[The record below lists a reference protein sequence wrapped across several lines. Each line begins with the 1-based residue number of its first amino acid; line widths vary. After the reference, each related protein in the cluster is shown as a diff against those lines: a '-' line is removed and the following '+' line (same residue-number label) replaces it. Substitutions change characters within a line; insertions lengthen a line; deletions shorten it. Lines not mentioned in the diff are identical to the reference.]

1 MNTQIREAA
10 AQWLVE
16 FRTETPGV
24 GARRQF
30 AAWLC
35 TSPEHIRAYLDVLAV
50 WEDARCYDRQRR
62 VDIDALVACARTDH
76 KITDLRPEDGPDFV
90 VDAPGSEKQVLH
102 ASVSRKPSLRRHLG
116 LRTAIAVL
124 LSLLINGAVTW
135 FATDS
140 HGVAYT
146 TQTAEQRSVPLTD
159 GSRVDLDALSNVRA
173 NFTSHE
179 RAVELQTGQAL
190 FRVSKDPLRPFV
202 VRVNDVRVRA
212 VGTEFN
218 VNRTALSTV
227 VTVLEG
233 RVAVIA
239 SPSSAE
245 AVSVT
250 VDAGQQTTIMGG
262 TIAVPQAVDA
272 TVATGWTRGLL
283 SFVATPLPEV
293 AEEFNRFNSRRL
305 VIASR
310 ELFDFRVTGTFRA
323 SNPESLADFVLYLR
337 KQPGIEVL
345 EKGDQI
351 TVQARAAG

>member
-35 TSPEHIRAYLDVLAV
+35 TSPEHIRAYLDALAV
-50 WEDARCYDRQRR
+50 WEDASCYDQQRQ
-62 VDIDALVACARTDH
+62 VDIDALIACARTDH
-76 KITDLRPEDGPDFV
+76 KITDLRPDDGPEMV
-90 VDAPGSEKQVLH
+90 ADAPGPEKHDLH
-102 ASVSRKPSLRRHLG
+102 AIVSRKPGLRRHLG

-124 LSLLINGAVTW
+124 LSLFINGAVTW

-140 HGVAYT
+140 HVAYT

-159 GSRVDLDALSNVRA
+159 GSRVDLDARSNVRA

-179 RAVELQTGQAL
+179 RAVELQSGQAL

-218 VNRTALSTV
+218 VNRTELYTV

-239 SPSSAE
+239 SRSSAE

-250 VDAGQQTTIMGG
+250 VEAGQRTTIKGDA
-262 TIAVPQAVDA
+262 IAVPQDVDTALA
-272 TVATGWTRGLL
+272 TAWTRGLL

-305 VIASR
+305 VIASH
-310 ELFDFRVTGTFRA
+310 ELFDFHVTGTFRT
-323 SNPESLADFVLYLR
+323 SNPESLADFVLFLR

-351 TVQARAAG
+351 NVQARAAG